1 VLWVIPFPSWKEK
14 VMTASRFHVESLEGR
29 LVMSA
34 PAGTPAFVP
43 PPSSNPAD
51 YDLVL
56 TTVCEDPIGIK
67 ILTNREKTKEFS
79 DRSITTGTLK
89 VQVVNLDTLDSL
101 VLNVSG
107 PQVAKPDGTAVTK
120 GSWLFFFEAGNAQGQ
135 DPGLI
140 TIHGRTQ
147 YSADSFE
154 VLQGR
159 VVDICEALHTT
170 SA

>member
-1 VLWVIPFPSWKEK
+1 
-14 VMTASRFHVESLEGR
+14 MTASRSHVELLEGR

-43 PPSSNPAD
+43 PPSSNPLD

-56 TTVCEDPIGIK
+56 TTVCQDPIGIK
-67 ILTNREKTKEFS
+67 ILTNREKVRDFT
-79 DRSITTGTLK
+79 DRDGNLVRSLTTGTFK
-89 VQVVNLDTLDSL
+89 VQVVDLDTLNSL

-120 GSWLFFFEAGNAQGQ
+120 GSWLFYFEAGNAQGQ

-147 YSADSFE
+147 YSADSFD

-159 VVDICEALHTT
+159 VVDICAALHTT

>member
-1 VLWVIPFPSWKEK
+1 MS
-14 VMTASRFHVESLEGR
+14 ASRSHVEPLEGR

-34 PAGTPAFVP
+34 PAGTPAYVP

-67 ILTNREKTKEFS
+67 ILTNREKTKDLG
-79 DRSITTGTLK
+79 DRAITTGALK
-89 VQVVNLDTLDSL
+89 VQVVDLATLDSQ
-101 VLNVSG
+101 VLNISG
-107 PQVAKPDGTAVTK
+107 PQVAYPDGTAVTK
-120 GSWLFFFEAGNAQGQ
+120 GSWLFYFEAGNTQGQ

-159 VVDICEALHTT
+159 VVDLCAALHTT